1 MTHPEIV
8 PLQPAED
15 EPAPVAVRRGRGPIL
30 LVASLVLALLLGVGG
45 WAGLTLLSP
54 GGPAAQEVT
63 PASAVAFAGVDLA
76 PGLGQQRKLAALLGK
91 FPKLFTGE
99 ELRPEGEDF
108 SADVAPWLGRRF
120 GGALWLHGAEA
131 YTLLT
136 AASTDDD
143 AARQGLA
150 RIQGRQSSD
159 DFGFVVADGHV
170 LIARGD
176 HGAQAAAEAAHAEA
190 VKTPLS
196 GVQAYKDAVGWLP
209 EERFAHAYA
218 DLAGVSKAMTALTRV
233 AIDGAE
239 DVPLSSL
246 GGLGSFGVLPGLSG
260 TGKDAT
266 GTAVIGVSAAD
277 SGLEV
282 RFRTF
287 GATASPAPAVSA
299 DLLADIG
306 KLSGASVIAGS
317 ARLPELPEEMLGE
330 FGGPDAEDL
339 EGLDPEEIAEIQ
351 AELADGLS
359 LTKALKALD
368 SARLTFA
375 VTELGD
381 LLPTLFA
388 ALDAKDATTAKDLAN
403 ALKAMEV
410 PLTVTVQ
417 GSHVEAVAQ
426 GYPGSSKIADNPL
439 FQQAIAGLPAKPDA
453 AVYVDV
459 TRLLEQ
465 ADVDAETRSTAAPIK
480 AIAVATAPLGADT
493 GGMLRI
499 VIQ

>member
-1 MTHPEIV
+1 MSRRPS
-8 PLQPAED
+8 PY
-15 EPAPVAVRRGRGPIL
+15 AVDAARSCSSR
-30 LVASLVLALLLGVGG
+30 ASS
-45 WAGLTLLSP
+45 SP
-54 GGPAAQEVT
+54 CCW
-63 PASAVAFAGVDLA
+63 ASADG
-76 PGLGQQRKLAALLGK
+76 P
-91 FPKLFTGE
+91 
-99 ELRPEGEDF
+99 
-108 SADVAPWLGRRF
+108 
-120 GGALWLHGAEA
+120 A

-190 VKTPLS
+190 AKTPLS
-196 GVQAYKDAVGWLP
+196 GV
-209 EERFAHAYA
+209 R
-218 DLAGVSKAMTALTRV
+218 
-233 AIDGAE
+233 
-239 DVPLSSL
+239 
-246 GGLGSFGVLPGLSG
+246 
-260 TGKDAT
+260 
-266 GTAVIGVSAAD
+266 
-277 SGLEV
+277 
-282 RFRTF
+282 
-287 GATASPAPAVSA
+287 
-299 DLLADIG
+299 
-306 KLSGASVIAGS
+306 
-317 ARLPELPEEMLGE
+317 
-330 FGGPDAEDL
+330 
-339 EGLDPEEIAEIQ
+339 EIAEIQ

-388 ALDAKDATTAKDLAN
+388 ALDAKDATVAKDLAN

-426 GYPGSSKIADNPL
+426 GYPGSSKLADNPL

-465 ADVDAETRSTAAPIK
+465 ADADAETRSTAAPIK

>member
-1 MTHPEIV
+1 MTHPETV

-45 WAGLTLLSP
+45 WAGLTLLSA

-63 PASAVAFAGVDLA
+63 PASAVAFAGVDLV

-108 SADVAPWLGRRF
+108 RADVAPWLGRRF
-120 GGALWLHGAEA
+120 GAALWLHGGEA

-143 AARQGLA
+143 TARRGLA

-196 GVQAYKDAVGWLP
+196 SVQAYKDAVGWLP

-246 GGLGSFGVLPGLSG
+246 GSFGVLPGLGG

-287 GATASPAPAVSA
+287 GATASPAPAVSV

-306 KLSGASVIAGS
+306 KLSGASVVAGS
-317 ARLPELPEEMLGE
+317 ARLPELPEEMLGA

-388 ALDAKDATTAKDLAN
+388 ALDAKDATVAKDLAS
-403 ALKAMEV
+403 ALKEMEV

-417 GSHVEAVAQ
+417 GTHVEAVAQ
-426 GYPGSSKIADNPL
+426 GYRGSSKLADNPL

-465 ADVDAETRSTAAPIK
+465 ADADAETRSTAAPIK